1 MSQPSS
7 DQRSAEQIREH
18 YEVEKELAAKLRNA
32 SKAERRH
39 LYSDLYNELFQRIPH
54 HTQLTRKVSV
64 NDTQQA
70 VAGQIRF
77 LRRFLNSNITFLE
90 VGPGDCALSFE
101 ACKMVKKVYAVDV
114 SSEITKSSQ
123 TPANFE
129 LILSDGCN
137 VAVAENSVDVAYSNQ
152 LMEHLHPDDAMEQ
165 LKHLYKALAPGGV
178 YICNTPNRL
187 SGPHDV
193 SRNFDEIATG
203 FHLKEYTNAELAKLF
218 NQVGFSKVQ
227 VDLGI
232 KGTYFRLPPWPF
244 ALLETVFSW
253 LPYGMRAYL
262 GRRQPMRAFLGL
274 RIIGVK

>member
-1 MSQPSS
+1 MSLSSS

-32 SKAERRH
+32 SKADRRH
-39 LYSDLYNELFQRIPH
+39 LYSALYNELFQRVPH
-54 HTQLTRKVSV
+54 HTQLTRKVSPQETAH
-64 NDTQQA
+64 N

-77 LRRFLNSNITFLE
+77 LKRFLNKNVTFLE

-101 ACKMVKKVYAVDV
+101 ACNWVKKVYAVDV
-114 SSEITKSSQ
+114 SSEITKSAQ
-123 TPANFE
+123 TPQNFE
-129 LILSDGCN
+129 LILSDGCS
-137 VAVAENSVDVAYSNQ
+137 VPVPENSIDVAYSNQ
-152 LMEHLHPDDAMEQ
+152 LMEHLHPDDAFEQ
-165 LKHLYKALAPGGV
+165 LEHLYKAIAPGGM

-193 SRNFDEIATG
+193 SRNFDELATG
-203 FHLKEYTNAELAKLF
+203 FHLKEYTNRELATLF
-218 NQVGFSKVQ
+218 NQVGFAKVQ

-232 KGTYFRLPPWPF
+232 KGHYFRLPVFPF
-244 ALLETVFSW
+244 AVLEAIFS
-253 LPYGMRAYL
+253 LFPYSLRAWL